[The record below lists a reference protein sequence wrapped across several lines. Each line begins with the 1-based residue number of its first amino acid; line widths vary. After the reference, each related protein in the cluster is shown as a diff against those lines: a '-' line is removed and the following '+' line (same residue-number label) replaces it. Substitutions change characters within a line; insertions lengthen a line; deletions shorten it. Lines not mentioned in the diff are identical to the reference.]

1 MSNNKLVVETVGDIM
16 LQDVS
21 ANQVIEPNKPA
32 LVQRTA
38 FITQRLDSKQLVVV
52 QSDVADDYTQ
62 ADLEKDWK
70 AGKFNKSN
78 KSPVE
83 DKPKPGKSDPKK
95 DDTKVVIQPGS
106 PKHPTESQAQYEARI
121 KAEG

>member
-1 MSNNKLVVETVGDIM
+1 MSNNKLIVETVGDIM

-21 ANQVIEPNKPA
+21 ANQVIEPNKPS
-32 LVQRTA
+32 LVERSA
-38 FITQRLDSKQLVVV
+38 FITQRLDTKQLVVV

-70 AGKFNKSN
+70 AGKFDKSK

-83 DKPKPGKSDPKK
+83 EKPKGGNSNAKK
-95 DDTKVVIQPGS
+95 DGNRVVIQPGS
-106 PKHPTESQAQYEARI
+106 PKHPTESQADYEARI